1 MLQGRDVLGIAE
13 TGSGKTYAFLI
24 PLLTHVLE
32 QAALGK
38 NDGPIALILT
48 PTRELCQ

>member
-1 MLQGRDVLGIAE
+1 MGIAE

-32 QAALGK
+32 QPSLQR
-38 NDGPIALILT
+38 NEGPIALILA
-48 PTRELCQ
+48 PTRELCQQTYQVC